1 MKRHTA
7 SLEAALANLKK
18 TAKVTQ
24 VEDLLPKIVRE
35 KCKFGVVASVLLEW
49 RDQRK
54 HSHLQNHGVVIYGE
68 GTYLKIV
75 FHLSTLKPKAL
86 VASKAPRG
94 RCDFDKFEN
103 ITGKYRQSNLT

>member
-35 KCKFGVVASVLLEW
+35 KCKFVFAVVLLEW
-49 RDQRK
+49 KDQRK
-54 HSHLQNHGVVIYGE
+54 HSHLQNLASVLKSGGGGGYSYIKAYGDVLPKWV
-68 GTYLKIV
+68 TFSPK
-75 FHLSTLKPKAL
+75 FLSKKNP
-86 VASKAPRG
+86 
-94 RCDFDKFEN
+94 
-103 ITGKYRQSNLT
+103 